1 MEKVRPVLPD
11 SLTEGDLKEEE
22 LFQNMV
28 LRPIIKMQHDI
39 LILRVKSYF
48 LSKRVVFNVMDK
60 KKRTLAIEQAF
71 LNDHHFKK
79 EIQGIVIGQ
88 LSQDEFQQYLKF
100 EKSVNKRIFQM
111 VKNRMLDSIIELSR
125 Q

>member
-11 SLTEGDLKEEE
+11 SLTDGDVKEEE

-71 LNDHHFKK
+71 LNDNPFKK
-79 EIQGIVIGQ
+79 EIKGIVIGQ